1 MTVSSEIAQHNEPR
15 SKSNNFL
22 FAPKLEYSKAAE
34 DLWDV
39 NKLRR
44 RIFAIVVFSSGNL
57 IAERVSVGGYFT

>member
-34 DLWDV
+34 DLWGV

-44 RIFAIVVFSSGNL
+44 RIFAISLF
-57 IAERVSVGGYFT
+57 F